1 MVDGEAHR
9 PTQQTQR
16 LVSRMVY
23 GESRCHD
30 WAWKDM
36 IPAHYHAANT
46 KVGSNADNYAWF
58 FDYNWFHRK
67 WSWDAD
73 GSQPFKKRMI
83 ERDEGI
89 GKPNILNEPV
99 NPVEEGDLV
108 LGQSTI
114 PANCHIED
122 GDVESAVCNYADEG
136 YDVFIDRLDEP
147 FEARNSEC
155 ILS

>member
-1 MVDGEAHR
+1 MGKYSESPAWNRYFVSDKTANPANGWNANEESEDAFLNI
-9 PTQQTQR
+9 PT
-16 LVSRMVY
+16 
-23 GESRCHD
+23 
-30 WAWKDM
+30 
-36 IPAHYHAANT
+36 
-46 KVGSNADNYAWF
+46 DNYAWF
-58 FDYNWFHRK
+58 FNYNWFHHK

-73 GSQPFKKRMI
+73 GSQPLKQRMI

-122 GDVESAVCNYADEG
+122 GDVESAVCNYAGEG